1 MGRRRLRTIQ
11 MGKNGYEYEPE
22 EGIVKALR
30 TADGDGDG
38 VRGRCRVMC
47 GRTNVKKGRGEKGCL
62 D

>member
-1 MGRRRLRTIQ
+1 